1 MAATELTVR
10 MLGEFQLSTGKAQIH
25 DGINRSRK
33 IWLLL
38 AYMIYHRNRL
48 IPPQELIDFLWGEEE
63 TSANP
68 GNALKAMFHRL
79 RNMLD
84 ELSPGMGK
92 ELILHRG
99 GTYLW
104 NNDIPLTLD
113 MEEFDRLYEKGSSLE
128 GEARLRYWRD
138 AVELYNGNFLE
149 KMSAEPWVA
158 PIAARY
164 ASLYIETVLALLP
177 MLEEREKWAE
187 TVALSRRAL
196 EHDPYREEL
205 YRFLIRGLIRLE
217 EKREAVHVYEHMS
230 ELLLSRFGLM
240 PSPETRALYRE
251 ATHKLNDRTLS
262 PDLVLERLREEPPI
276 RGAMVCDSDMFA
288 AICHYTARLIPSE
301 GGAAH
306 LALISVESGEKKP
319 LSRRSLE
326 RVMTN
331 LQNLGRDGLRQG
343 DVLSRCSVSQFLLL
357 LPQASYAES
366 HSLCARLVRT
376 FNRQYPHSPA
386 VLRTWVHPLEP
397 NPG

>member
-1 MAATELTVR
+1 MTKLTVK
-10 MLGEFQLSTGKAQIH
+10 MLGEFQLSTGEAQIN

-48 IPPQELIDFLWGEEE
+48 IPPQELMDFLWQDEDH
-63 TSANP
+63 SANP

-84 ELSPGMGK
+84 ELAPGAGK

-113 MEEFDRLYEKGSSLE
+113 IEEFDRLCGEGSALE
-128 GEARLRYWRD
+128 GEARLQCWRE
-138 AVELYNGNFLE
+138 AVDLYNGNFLD

-164 ASLYIETVLALLP
+164 AALYSETVLTLLP

-187 TVALSRRAL
+187 AVALSRKAL
-196 EHDPYREEL
+196 EQDPYREEL
-205 YRFLIRGLIRLE
+205 YRFLIRGLIRQE

-230 ELLLSRFGLM
+230 ELLLSHSGLM

-262 PDLVLERLREEPPI
+262 PDLVLERLREEAPV
-276 RGAMVCDSDMFA
+276 RGAMICDSDMFA

-301 GGAAH
+301 GAVH

-326 RVMTN
+326 RVMAN
-331 LQNLGRDGLRQG
+331 LQNLSRDGLRQG

-357 LPQASYAES
+357 LPQASYEES

-386 VLRTWVHPLEP
+386 TLRTWVHPLEP
-397 NPG
+397 NLG